1 MDFTPIR
8 QFWGHEA
15 QSIVFIFRKLN
26 MARKVYTPN
35 PVLDVILPIGLHL
48 RLDWVCTP
56 NPVLDVIL
64 PIGFSSL
71 ALYVWYAYML

>member
-35 PVLDVILPIGLHL
+35 PVLDVILPIG
-48 RLDWVCTP
+48 
-56 NPVLDVIL
+56 
-64 PIGFSSL
+64 FSSL